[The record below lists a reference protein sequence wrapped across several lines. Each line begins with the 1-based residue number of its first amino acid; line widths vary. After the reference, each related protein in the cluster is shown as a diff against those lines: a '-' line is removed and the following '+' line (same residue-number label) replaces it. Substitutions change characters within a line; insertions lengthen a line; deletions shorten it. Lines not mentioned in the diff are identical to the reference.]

1 MRSMLMKHHYIY
13 YWRMWALYILI
24 NCQEVTMSPPVR
36 RTLNENNQDFC
47 SALKG
52 SAIEKIINNLKQKRV
67 YFPSSVPVAVDA
79 ETQTASL
86 FDPMAETT
94 IIAFREEG
102 TQVNLFNKDIALE
115 NEMTNSLFDRWVKVA
130 EGYRCQRDVL
140 HKNLEEIKARAKA
153 LESMIEKQDEKYEE
167 LVLRNLSLSN
177 FIHELRIG
185 SGKVLGIMRD
195 DSRSGDCSSVGDS
208 EENWRRCLQPGCN
221 YREFLKNNNMARHF
235 RRKHPKVKYG
245 PSCYE
250 RCSN

>member
-1 MRSMLMKHHYIY
+1 MRSVFLKHQYIY

-24 NCQEVTMSPPVR
+24 NCQR
-36 RTLNENNQDFC
+36 DNNEPTVL
-47 SALKG
+47 A
-52 SAIEKIINNLKQKRV
+52 V
-67 YFPSSVPVAVDA
+67 VDA

-86 FDPMAETT
+86 FDPMAETA

-102 TQVNLFNKDIALE
+102 TQVNLFNKDIALG
-115 NEMTNSLFDRWVKVA
+115 NGMTNSLFDRWVKVA

-153 LESMIEKQDEKYEE
+153 LESMVEKQDKKYEE
-167 LVLRNLSLSN
+167 LVLRNLALSN

-185 SGKVLGIMRD
+185 SGKVLGITRD
-195 DSRSGDCSSVGDS
+195 ASRNDDGGS
-208 EENWRRCLQPGCN
+208 EETWRRCLQPGCS
-221 YREFLKNNNMARHF
+221 YREFVKNNNMARHF

>member
-1 MRSMLMKHHYIY
+1 MRSVFLKHQYIY

-24 NCQEVTMSPPVR
+24 NCQR
-36 RTLNENNQDFC
+36 DNNEPTVL
-47 SALKG
+47 A
-52 SAIEKIINNLKQKRV
+52 V
-67 YFPSSVPVAVDA
+67 VDA

-86 FDPMAETT
+86 FDPMAETA

-102 TQVNLFNKDIALE
+102 TQVNLFNKDIALG
-115 NEMTNSLFDRWVKVA
+115 NGMTNSLFDRWVKVA

-153 LESMIEKQDEKYEE
+153 LESLVEKQDEKYEE
-167 LVLRNLSLSN
+167 LVFRNLALSN

-185 SGKVLGIMRD
+185 SGKVLGITRD
-195 DSRSGDCSSVGDS
+195 ASRNDDGGS
-208 EENWRRCLQPGCN
+208 EETWRRCLQPGCS
-221 YREFLKNNNMARHF
+221 YREFVKNNNMARHF

>member
-1 MRSMLMKHHYIY
+1 MRSVFLKHQYIY

-24 NCQEVTMSPPVR
+24 NCQR
-36 RTLNENNQDFC
+36 DNNEPTVL
-47 SALKG
+47 A
-52 SAIEKIINNLKQKRV
+52 V
-67 YFPSSVPVAVDA
+67 VDA

-86 FDPMAETT
+86 FDPMAETA

-102 TQVNLFNKDIALE
+102 TQVNLFNKDIALG
-115 NEMTNSLFDRWVKVA
+115 NGMTNSLFDRWVKVA

-153 LESMIEKQDEKYEE
+153 LESLVEKQDEKYEE
-167 LVLRNLSLSN
+167 LVFRNLALSN

-185 SGKVLGIMRD
+185 SGKVLGITRD
-195 DSRSGDCSSVGDS
+195 ASRNDDGGS
-208 EENWRRCLQPGCN
+208 EETWRRCLQPGCS
-221 YREFLKNNNMARHF
+221 YREFVKNNNMARHF

-250 RCSN
+250 RCSKKKHKVFRVK

>member
-1 MRSMLMKHHYIY
+1 MS
-13 YWRMWALYILI
+13 ALYILI
-24 NCQEVTMSPPVR
+24 NCQEITMSPPVR

-79 ETQTASL
+79 ERQTASL

-130 EGYRCQRDVL
+130 EGYRSQRDVL

-153 LESMIEKQDEKYEE
+153 LESMMEKQDEKYEE

-195 DSRSGDCSSVGDS
+195 DSRSGDCSRVGDS

-250 RCSN
+250 RCSE

>member
-1 MRSMLMKHHYIY
+1 MRSVFLKHQYIY

-24 NCQEVTMSPPVR
+24 NCQR
-36 RTLNENNQDFC
+36 DNNEPTVL
-47 SALKG
+47 A
-52 SAIEKIINNLKQKRV
+52 V
-67 YFPSSVPVAVDA
+67 VDA

-86 FDPMAETT
+86 FDPMAETA

-102 TQVNLFNKDIALE
+102 TQVNLFNKDIALG
-115 NEMTNSLFDRWVKVA
+115 NGMTNSLFDRWVKVA

-153 LESMIEKQDEKYEE
+153 LESLVEKQDEKYEE
-167 LVLRNLSLSN
+167 LVFRNLALSN

-185 SGKVLGIMRD
+185 SGKVLGITRD
-195 DSRSGDCSSVGDS
+195 ASRNDDCSQVGGS
-208 EENWRRCLQPGCN
+208 EETWRRCLQPGCS
-221 YREFLKNNNMARHF
+221 YREFVKNNNMARHF